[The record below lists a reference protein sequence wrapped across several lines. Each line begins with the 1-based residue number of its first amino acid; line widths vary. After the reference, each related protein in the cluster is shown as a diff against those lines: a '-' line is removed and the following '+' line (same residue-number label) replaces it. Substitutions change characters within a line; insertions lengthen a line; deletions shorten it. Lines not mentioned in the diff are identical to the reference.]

1 MKRKI
6 FKISVILVM
15 ILTMTMTNFI
25 FVGKNLI
32 SYAVDNVGT
41 NHKNVEFKAYFKD
54 GEGKEA
60 ITLEKEAYTEETFL
74 YLRVDVKKEG
84 YFNGE
89 IVLEDSN
96 FTLKESDSA
105 YVNKIENNT
114 IYLNQINVGV
124 SEEIKVKVEPIT
136 EENFTIS
143 LLNKVSKIS
152 IKGIYRDSTEKD
164 INIQANREVEWKLVE
179 NNTND
184 SIQNEMRVITNKVI
198 NINGEEKRVLQLS
211 YFLGLKENNY
221 PIQEIYAGITIP
233 EVDGKQAEIEKIEH
247 LNNMTSLDYQYKDNQ
262 VELTLENPKNNDNKV
277 VWKKQGNENVILTC
291 LYDKE
296 VEIED
301 MVIKAYEK
309 VILHNGKEIEIEK
322 EFTVGSEELDTT
334 LEVSAQ
340 NLEETIYKGKLKAG
354 IDRPYQSITQM
365 KINYAKALTG
375 AEITE
380 GNCQYIVDGAGQEAN
395 VIYSRTIIQK
405 ELFDELLG
413 QDGSIMIKN
422 QNGEEIATIT
432 NTTPTD
438 EAGNM
443 VISYEGKDVTGITI
457 HTTAPIDEGTL
468 EFKHVKII
476 KASED
481 IEKIKSASELKN
493 SIIANEKTVETA
505 IKLEN
510 SETKAELE
518 VNKESLSTV
527 IKNNVEIKA
536 VLNSNHEK
544 YDLYKNPQITIELP
558 EQVENITVNN
568 IDILYE
574 NELEI
579 KNYTAEGR
587 TIKVFLEGQQTQYKE
602 EAIEGAVLVMD
613 TAIEVN
619 RKATTRDEEIRMTYQ
634 NQEVGTSAK
643 AIKIVAPTDITTIYS
658 IQDLGVETLGQEE
671 KKAVLIPIGAEE
683 RQLQAQIEI
692 INNNEN
698 AVENIRILG
707 DFPTNHKG
715 NNMAIKLTEGI
726 TFQGVENAKIY
737 YSENEEATEDLTN
750 TENGWTESITN
761 PSKVSKYL
769 MIVNRLETGSA
780 IQAEYGY
787 QIPANLEYNQ
797 TARTAYQVNYTNSN
811 TKVESKLAS
820 TNIEMQTG
828 IGPKVETKLM
838 ATVGGEETNKPV
850 RNGEVIHYQIEVSNT
865 GTEDV
870 NDVRVMAKVP
880 EGTVMVVPEEDYEY
894 SGASYYQELE
904 NTTYESTIE
913 TLKVGQV
920 IYADYEV
927 RVKSQVEEGTTL
939 SNIAEVKYGD
949 VTKQSAEIKNVTANG
964 NLRIT
969 VKRVTDR
976 NVDLHPMGS
985 VRYYAIVENI
995 SDQKQENI
1003 KVQAKMPNSLQV
1015 ELVSLLTGK
1024 LPNVQST
1031 ILEYAEE
1038 LNIGDLA
1045 IGEYKIL
1052 VYNMLINYVDGPT
1065 NFSTVAKKG
1074 NEEYQSNNWQDNV
1087 QGIDIGISMTA
1098 NTTSQNVKAGDIIE
1112 YSIVLENKSDYETRG
1127 LQIADEIPNQLTIEQ
1142 ITQDGEIV
1150 EGMEGN
1156 RIQLPIRMN
1165 GKETTTVKIAATV
1178 DDSEARDRAEAITN
1192 VAYAEILGEKIATTS
1207 EINHIIEASE
1217 NSDGNGSGD
1226 SSGDDENDVK
1236 DNDIAKGTKMISGMA
1251 WYDENANG
1259 QKDQDEKALS
1269 NIKVRLLNTQTNNLV
1284 KEENGKVLEVTTN
1297 ENGIYVLDKIGNG
1310 KYIAIFDYDNSHY
1323 ALTKYKV
1330 DKVAETEN
1338 SNAILNE
1345 LLIENE
1351 RKQVASTDILEV
1363 QDNNISNINIGLIK
1377 LQNFDLKLDKY
1388 VSKILIQNA
1397 NGTTVREY
1405 DNATMAKVELDAKTI
1420 HGSTVIIEYKIDVTN
1435 QGEIDGYAKK
1445 IGDYATSDLK
1455 FSSELNKDWYQVGDN
1470 LYTTSLAN
1478 EKIKPGETKTLTLV
1492 LTKVMLEN
1500 NTGLIPN
1507 LAEITEDYNELGIA
1521 DSNSTPGNRVK
1532 GENDLGTAEVLL
1544 SIRTGGMVYMTVGII
1559 IVAILVI
1566 ITVIIIKK
1574 KNKPENNQ

>member
-558 EQVENITVNN
+558 EQVENITINN

-715 NNMAIKLTEGI
+715 NNMAIKLTERI

-828 IGPKVETKLM
+828 IGPKVEARLM
-838 ATVGGEETNKPV
+838 ATVGGKETTNPV

-1045 IGEYKIL
+1045 VGEYKIL